1 MTPHSEF
8 VFLLP
13 DVGEGLEDA
22 EIVHWKVSVGQAI
35 AVNQPIVE
43 IESAKSLVELPSP
56 FAGIVLELLAK
67 EGEVV
72 RVGTPIIRI
81 ERNEPEP
88 VASPE
93 SSSERKE
100 ILVGSGPKTDEAR
113 RQRRTPRNYGREVTS
128 QPVAETDASPYAT
141 PTATDPSV
149 VLAKPLARKLARE
162 LNVDLTGLVGSGL
175 DGSVTREDV
184 LAAAKAV
191 EQKPTTQSGE
201 NSRESRTPIRG
212 VRRAMAEAMV
222 TSAFTAPHVTEW
234 VTVDVTASMQ
244 LLEKLRVQPEFVGI
258 RLSPLPL
265 LARAMCIATRQ
276 TPEVNSFWDERSQ
289 EIVTKHYVNLGIA
302 TATDRGLLVPNV
314 KDADRLTL
322 KELTQAIA
330 DVVDAARVG
339 RTEPAQ
345 MMGGTMSI
353 TNIGVFGIDAGTP
366 ILPPGQSAIIS
377 LGAVVERPW
386 VVNGNIV
393 VRQVTTLALSFD
405 HRLVDGAQG
414 SKFLADIALMLQEP
428 ADIESYS
435 PIQNLLDR

>member
-1 MTPHSEF
+1 MTPHSVF
-8 VFLLP
+8 DFLLP

-22 EIVHWKVSVGQAI
+22 EIVQWKVSVGQQI
-35 AVNQPIVE
+35 EVNQPIVE

-56 FAGIVLELLAK
+56 FAGTVLELLAK

-81 ERNEPEP
+81 QRNQPEQ
-88 VASPE
+88 VASVE

-100 ILVGSGPKTDEAR
+100 ILVGSGPKTEDGR
-113 RQRRTPRNYGREVTS
+113 RHRSRPRNYGRDVATPE
-128 QPVAETDASPYAT
+128 VAEVEAAAPAT
-141 PTATDPSV
+141 PTAMAPSV
-149 VLAKPLARKLARE
+149 FLAKPLVRKLARE
-162 LNVDLTGLVGSGL
+162 LNVDLAGLVGSGP

-184 LAAAKAV
+184 LAGAKAV
-191 EQKPTTQSGE
+191 EQRPTTQSGE
-201 NSRESRTPIRG
+201 SSRESRTSIRG

-222 TSAFTAPHVTEW
+222 TSAFTAPHVTEFLML
-234 VTVDVTASMQ
+234 DVTASMQ
-244 LLEKLRVQPEFVGI
+244 FLEKLRTQPEFAGI

-265 LARAMCIATRQ
+265 LAHAMCIAAQ
-276 TPEVNSFWDERSQ
+276 QSPEVNSFWDAPAQ

-302 TATDRGLLVPNV
+302 TATDRGLLVPNI
-314 KDADRLTL
+314 KDADQLNL
-322 KELTQAIA
+322 KEMALAIA
-330 DVVDAARVG
+330 EVVDAARAG
-339 RTEPAQ
+339 KTEPAQ
-345 MMGGTMSI
+345 MTGGTMSI

-386 VVNGNIV
+386 VVGGEIV

-414 SKFLADIALMLQEP
+414 SKFLADIAQILHDP
-428 ADIESYS
+428 AQFIA
-435 PIQNLLDR
+435 